1 MRLALLV
8 ALALAP
14 AALAVPLTE
23 PVHATLTTIV
33 FGQNVRLSGRFTHR
47 LADQPVVLSAKE
59 YGDTAYASVAVLS
72 TSQGGRW
79 VTTIAPSIQT
89 SYKASSL
96 GETTAALAIR
106 VRPRVALRRA
116 HGHWVVRVFST
127 GSYAGR
133 FVLIQLRDGGAWKNL
148 GRVVL
153 RRKPRRFD
161 VRLPRGMSR
170 VRAYLPRSQAGRGYL
185 AGTSATAVVRR

>member
-1 MRLALLV
+1 MRLPPPGVMVIAARALG
-8 ALALAP
+8 P
-14 AALAVPLTE
+14 PLTE
-23 PVHATLTTIV
+23 PVHATRTTIV
-33 FGQNVRLSGRFTHR
+33 FGKNVRLSGRFTHG
-47 LADQPVVLSAKE
+47 LADRPVVLSAKE
-59 YGDTAYASVAVLS
+59 YGDTAYAATAILS
-72 TSQGGRW
+72 TSEGGRW

-96 GETTAALAIR
+96 GETTAPLAIR
-106 VRPRVALRRA
+106 VRPRLALKRA

-133 FVLIQLRDGGAWKNL
+133 FVLIQLRSDNGWADA
-148 GRVVL
+148 RRRVL
-153 RRKPRRFD
+153 RRKLRRFD
-161 VRLPRGMSR
+161 VPLPRGMSR

>member
-1 MRLALLV
+1 MRLALFV

-14 AALAVPLTE
+14 AALAAPLTE
-23 PVHATLTTIV
+23 PVHATRTTIV
-33 FGQNVRLSGRFTHR
+33 FSQNVGLSGRFTHG
-47 LADQPVVLSAKE
+47 LADQPVVLAAKE
-59 YGDTAYASVAVLS
+59 YGDAAYASVAILS
-72 TSQGGRW
+72 TSPGGRW
-79 VTTIAPSIQT
+79 LTTIAPSIQT

-96 GETTAALAIR
+96 GETTAPLAIR
-106 VRPRVALRRA
+106 VRPRLSLSRA

-133 FVLIQLRDGGAWKNL
+133 FVLIQLRAGETWKNF

-161 VRLPRGMSR
+161 LRLPHGVSR
-170 VRAYLPRSQAGRGYL
+170 VRAYLPRTQAGRGYL

>member
-8 ALALAP
+8 VLALAP
-14 AALAVPLTE
+14 AGLAAPLTE
-23 PVHATLTTIV
+23 PVNATRTTLV
-33 FGQNVRLSGRFTHR
+33 FGQNVRLSGRFMHG

-59 YGDTAYASVAVLS
+59 YGDTAYASVAILS

-96 GETTAALAIR
+96 GETTAPLAIR
-106 VRPRVALRRA
+106 VRPRLSLRRA

-127 GSYAGR
+127 GFYAGR
-133 FVLIQLRDGGAWKNL
+133 FVLIQLSGDDGWKNL

-153 RRKPRRFD
+153 RRNPRRFD
-161 VRLPRGMSR
+161 VRLPQGMSR